1 MPPKIPQ
8 PEPEPEPEV
17 SLGGN
22 TNKKTDK
29 PKDDLSHG
37 AFRDAASIASI
48 CAPCLRRLDASAD
61 AAYAKFAMKGNKEHP
76 LVSLLVFVVGTLV
89 GVVPLIVFAKKLMA
103 PIPGAE

>member
-1 MPPKIPQ
+1 MPPKIP
-8 PEPEPEPEV
+8 PEPEPA
-17 SLGGN
+17 GGQ
-22 TNKKTDK
+22 TDKKTDK

-37 AFRDAASIASI
+37 APPSLRRRRSAA
-48 CAPCLRRLDASAD
+48 APAVLRRLDASAD

-76 LVSLLVFVVGTLV
+76 LVSVLVFVVGTLV

>member
-1 MPPKIPQ
+1 MPPKIP
-8 PEPEPEPEV
+8 PEPEPE
-17 SLGGN
+17 GGQ
-22 TNKKTDK
+22 TDKKTDK

-37 AFRDAASIASI
+37 APPSLRCSA
-48 CAPCLRRLDASAD
+48 APCLRRLDAPAD

-76 LVSLLVFVVGTLV
+76 LVSVLVFVVGTLV

>member
-8 PEPEPEPEV
+8 PEPEPE
-17 SLGGN
+17 GGK
-22 TNKKTDK
+22 TDKKTDQ

-37 AFRDAASIASI
+37 APPSLRCACSA
-48 CAPCLRRLDASAD
+48 APCLRCLDASAD